1 MKKNEVFVVF
11 NTRANGNVENAPK
24 LFNTLKEALV
34 EMYSDIY
41 YLTEKEKEDND
52 FFINVYSDISA
63 DLIKEAYAENE
74 DNFYELIENEYSITI
89 IDKENIN
96 KYLNDM
102 DINEIANYL
111 S

>member
-1 MKKNEVFVVF
+1 
-11 NTRANGNVENAPK
+11 
-24 LFNTLKEALV
+24 
-34 EMYSDIY
+34 MYSDIY

-52 FFINVYSDISA
+52 FFIDVYSDISA

-89 IDKENIN
+89 IDKEKLN
-96 KYLNDM
+96 KYLNDI

>member
-1 MKKNEVFVVF
+1 
-11 NTRANGNVENAPK
+11 
-24 LFNTLKEALV
+24 
-34 EMYSDIY
+34 MYSDIY
-41 YLTEKEKEDND
+41 YLTEKESEDNN

-74 DNFYELIENEYSITI
+74 DSFYELIENEYSITI
-89 IDKENIN
+89 IDKEKLN

>member
-1 MKKNEVFVVF
+1 
-11 NTRANGNVENAPK
+11 
-24 LFNTLKEALV
+24 
-34 EMYSDIY
+34 MYSDIY

-74 DNFYELIENEYSITI
+74 YNFYELIENEYSITI
-89 IDKENIN
+89 IDKEKLN